1 MDPAG
6 PRNYRLLAGA
16 LAGLL
21 GAGPDPGG
29 KAIDAGRAWGSRLTD
44 ADADVDTVPPATD
57 GLASDR
63 LVQLLDDLG
72 FIPERDPAGAGP
84 IGLRHCPF
92 LDLVPEH
99 AAVICPL
106 HLGLMRGVLDALAA
120 GVTVT
125 RLDPFVEA
133 DLCLAHTGP
142 AEAGAVTGLSRDE
155 RSYSSEAVR

>member
-29 KAIDAGRAWGSRLTD
+29 KAIEAGRAWGSRLTGAD
-44 ADADVDTVPPATD
+44 ADADTGAPATD
-57 GLASDR
+57 DQATDR

-72 FIPERDPAGAGP
+72 FIPERDSAGAGP

-106 HLGLMRGVLDALAA
+106 HLGLMRGVLNALGA

-133 DLCLAHTGP
+133 DLCLSAHRPSG
-142 AEAGAVTGLSRDE
+142 ADAVTGFSRYE
-155 RSYSSEAVR
+155 RSYSSEVAR